1 MSDTN
6 NNENWLFSVR
16 NFLRPSKTIPSTSW
30 RADTTW
36 GLLNGKQSLQRFL
49 ILIFGLTLFG
59 IGEAFLVITSLG
71 NSPWVVLSEGIS
83 LNSNLNI
90 GQATFF
96 VSLMV
101 LFFWIPLKQK
111 PGFGTLANIVV
122 ISASIELG
130 LLIIP
135 DGNNLALKVFY
146 VLFGILLVGIG
157 SALYITCGLGTGPR
171 DGLMTGLH
179 YRTGGAGRS
188 SSPWNRDGCSDHRC
202 LAWRLVGRG
211 NCPLCPAYWSI
222 CCNLPGC
229 LRAAYLKVTN
239 RVKPLPSVC
248 RTASDNMSK
257 TPC

>member
-1 MSDTN
+1 VSDTN

-36 GLLNGKQSLQRFL
+36 GLTNGNQSLQRFL

-111 PGFGTLANIVV
+111 PGFGTLANMVV
-122 ISASIELG
+122 IAAAIELG

-135 DGNNLALKVFY
+135 EVNNLALKVFY

-179 YRTGGAGRS
+179 YRTGVR
-188 SSPWNRDGCSDHRC
+188 
-202 LAWRLVGRG
+202 VGRVRLG
-211 NCPLCPAYWSI
+211 IEVVALTTGALLGGSLGVGTALFALLI
-222 CCNLPGC
+222 GQ
-229 LRAAYLKVTN
+229 
-239 RVKPLPSVC
+239 SVAISLGVLG
-248 RTASDNMSK
+248 RLTSK
-257 TPC
+257 

>member
-6 NNENWLFSVR
+6 NNENWLFSLR
-16 NFLRPSKTIPSTSW
+16 NFLKPSKTIPSTSW
-30 RADTTW
+30 RANTTW
-36 GLLNGKQSLQRFL
+36 GLIDGNQSLQRFL
-49 ILIFGLTLFG
+49 ILILGLTLFG

-111 PGFGTLANIVV
+111 PGFGTLANMVV
-122 ISASIELG
+122 IAAAIELG

-135 DGNNLALKVFY
+135 EVNNLALKVFY

-179 YRTGGAGRS
+179 YRTGVR
-188 SSPWNRDGCSDHRC
+188 
-202 LAWRLVGRG
+202 VGRVRLG
-211 NCPLCPAYWSI
+211 IEVVALTTGALLGGSLGVGTALFALLI
-222 CCNLPGC
+222 GQ
-229 LRAAYLKVTN
+229 
-239 RVKPLPSVC
+239 SVAISLGVLG
-248 RTASDNMSK
+248 RLTSK
-257 TPC
+257 

>member
-6 NNENWLFSVR
+6 NNENWFFSVR

-36 GLLNGKQSLQRFL
+36 GLINGNQSLQRFL

-135 DGNNLALKVFY
+135 EVNNIVLKVFY
-146 VLFGILLVGIG
+146 VLFGILSVGIG

-179 YRTGGAGRS
+179 FKTGIRVGRVRLGIELVALIIGALLGGAVGVGTALFALLIGQS
-188 SSPWNRDGCSDHRC
+188 VAISLGVVD
-202 LAWRLVGRG
+202 RL
-211 NCPLCPAYWSI
+211 
-222 CCNLPGC
+222 
-229 LRAAYLKVTN
+229 
-239 RVKPLPSVC
+239 
-248 RTASDNMSK
+248 TAK
-257 TPC
+257 

>member
-36 GLLNGKQSLQRFL
+36 GLINGNQSLQRFL

-122 ISASIELG
+122 IAAAIELG

-135 DGNNLALKVFY
+135 EVNNLALKVFY

-179 YRTGGAGRS
+179 YRTGVR
-188 SSPWNRDGCSDHRC
+188 
-202 LAWRLVGRG
+202 VGRVRLG
-211 NCPLCPAYWSI
+211 IEVVALTTGALLGGSLGVGTALFALLI
-222 CCNLPGC
+222 GQ
-229 LRAAYLKVTN
+229 
-239 RVKPLPSVC
+239 SVAISLGVLS
-248 RTASDNMSK
+248 RLTSK
-257 TPC
+257 

>member
-6 NNENWLFSVR
+6 NNENWLFSLR
-16 NFLRPSKTIPSTSW
+16 NFLKPSKTIPSTSW

-36 GLLNGKQSLQRFL
+36 GLINGNQSLQRFL

-122 ISASIELG
+122 IAAAIELG

-135 DGNNLALKVFY
+135 EVNNLALKVFY

-179 YRTGGAGRS
+179 YRTGVR
-188 SSPWNRDGCSDHRC
+188 
-202 LAWRLVGRG
+202 VGRVRLG
-211 NCPLCPAYWSI
+211 IEVVALTTGALLGGSLGVGTALFALLI
-222 CCNLPGC
+222 GQ
-229 LRAAYLKVTN
+229 
-239 RVKPLPSVC
+239 SVAISLGVLG
-248 RTASDNMSK
+248 RLTSK
-257 TPC
+257 

>member
-135 DGNNLALKVFY
+135 EVNNLVLNVSY
-146 VLFGILLVGIG
+146 VLLGILLVGIG

-179 YRTGGAGRS
+179 YRTGVRVGRV
-188 SSPWNRDGCSDHRC
+188 
-202 LAWRLVGRG
+202 RLVIEVVALTTGALLG
-211 NCPLCPAYWSI
+211 GSLGVGTALFALLI
-222 CCNLPGC
+222 GQ
-229 LRAAYLKVTN
+229 
-239 RVKPLPSVC
+239 SVAISLGVLA
-248 RTASDNMSK
+248 RLTSK
-257 TPC
+257 

>member
-1 MSDTN
+1 MSDAN

-36 GLLNGKQSLQRFL
+36 GLINGNQSLQRFL

-96 VSLMV
+96 VSLLV

-111 PGFGTLANIVV
+111 PGFGTLANMVV
-122 ISASIELG
+122 IAAAIELG

-135 DGNNLALKVFY
+135 EVNNLALKVFY

-179 YRTGGAGRS
+179 YRTGVR
-188 SSPWNRDGCSDHRC
+188 
-202 LAWRLVGRG
+202 VGRVRLG
-211 NCPLCPAYWSI
+211 IEVVALTTGALLGGSLGVGTALFALLI
-222 CCNLPGC
+222 GQ
-229 LRAAYLKVTN
+229 
-239 RVKPLPSVC
+239 SVAISLGVLG
-248 RTASDNMSK
+248 RLTSK
-257 TPC
+257 

>member
-6 NNENWLFSVR
+6 NNENWLYTIR
-16 NFLRPSKTIPSTSW
+16 NFLKPSRTIPITSW
-30 RADTTW
+30 RAESTW
-36 GLLNGKQSLQRFL
+36 GLTNGNQILQRFL
-49 ILIFGLTLFG
+49 LLIFGLTVFG
-59 IGEAFLVITSLG
+59 IGEAFLVVTSLG

-96 VSLMV
+96 VSLVV
-101 LFFWIPLKQK
+101 LFFWIPLRQK

-122 ISASIELG
+122 IAVAIELG

-135 DGNNLALKVFY
+135 EVNNIFLKLFY

-179 YRTGGAGRS
+179 YRTGVR
-188 SSPWNRDGCSDHRC
+188 
-202 LAWRLVGRG
+202 VGRVRLG
-211 NCPLCPAYWSI
+211 IEVLALTTGALLGGSLGVGTALFALFI
-222 CCNLPGC
+222 GQ
-229 LRAAYLKVTN
+229 
-239 RVKPLPSVC
+239 SVAISLGVLG
-248 RTASDNMSK
+248 RLTSK
-257 TPC
+257 

>member
-1 MSDTN
+1 MSDAN

-36 GLLNGKQSLQRFL
+36 GLINGDQSLQRFL

-96 VSLMV
+96 VSLLV

-111 PGFGTLANIVV
+111 PGFGTLANMVV
-122 ISASIELG
+122 IAAAIELG

-135 DGNNLALKVFY
+135 EVNNLALKVFY

-179 YRTGGAGRS
+179 YRTGVR
-188 SSPWNRDGCSDHRC
+188 
-202 LAWRLVGRG
+202 VGRVRLG
-211 NCPLCPAYWSI
+211 IEVVALTTGALLGGSLGVGTALFALLI
-222 CCNLPGC
+222 GQ
-229 LRAAYLKVTN
+229 
-239 RVKPLPSVC
+239 SVAISLGVLG
-248 RTASDNMSK
+248 RLTSK
-257 TPC
+257 